1 MMTKSE
7 YNKTMF
13 LQALENRC
21 EKIFLDYAN
30 NFGKADADEVIKRVS
45 ASSSIIT
52 TRANQVIDTVLT
64 KTNCRVNELLIKV
77 ILAKI
82 RYIIISELVFFSTYF
97 DFYDLDLTTLDRLKY
112 INFPFEFYL
121 NAYIKEFV

>member
-1 MMTKSE
+1 MTKSD
-7 YNKTMF
+7 YNKNMF
-13 LQALENRC
+13 LQALEKKC
-21 EKIFLDYAN
+21 DKIFLDYAN
-30 NFGKADADEVIKRVS
+30 NFDNADAEEVTKRVT

-52 TRANQVIDTVLT
+52 MRAEQVIDSVLT
-64 KTNCRVNELLIKV
+64 KTKCRVNELLIKV

-97 DFYDLDLTTLDRLKY
+97 NFYDLNLTTLDRLKY

-121 NAYIKEFV
+121 NVYIKEFV

>member
-1 MMTKSE
+1 MTKSD

-13 LQALENRC
+13 LQALENKC

-30 NFGKADADEVIKRVS
+30 NFSEVDADEVIKRVNM
-45 ASSSIIT
+45 SSSIIAV
-52 TRANQVIDTVLT
+52 RANQVIDCVLN

-112 INFPFEFYL
+112 INFQFEFYL
-121 NAYIKEFV
+121 NAYINEVV

>member
-1 MMTKSE
+1 MMTKSD

-13 LQALENRC
+13 LQALEDKSN
-21 EKIFLDYAN
+21 KIFLDYAN
-30 NFGKADADEVIKRVS
+30 NFSKADAEEVIKRVS

-52 TRANQVIDTVLT
+52 TRAEQVINCVLN

-82 RYIIISELVFFSTYF
+82 RYVIISEVVFFSTYF

-112 INFPFEFYL
+112 IDFPFEFYL
-121 NAYIKEFV
+121 DA

>member
-1 MMTKSE
+1 MTKSD
-7 YNKTMF
+7 YNKSMF
-13 LQALENRC
+13 LQALENKC

-30 NFGKADADEVIKRVS
+30 NFGKANADEVIKRVN
-45 ASSSIIT
+45 ASSSIIA
-52 TRANQVIDTVLT
+52 TRANLVIDCVLN
-64 KTNCRVNELLIKV
+64 KTNCRMNELLIKV

-121 NAYIKEFV
+121 NAYIKEVV

>member
-1 MMTKSE
+1 MTKSD
-7 YNKTMF
+7 YNKNMF
-13 LQALENRC
+13 LQALENQC

-30 NFGKADADEVIKRVS
+30 KFDQADADEVIKRVN
-45 ASSSIIT
+45 ASSSIIAV
-52 TRANQVIDTVLT
+52 RANQVIDCVVN
-64 KTNCRVNELLIKV
+64 KTNCRVNELLVKV

-82 RYIIISELVFFSTYF
+82 RYIIISELVFFSTYL

>member
-1 MMTKSE
+1 MTKSD
-7 YNKTMF
+7 YNKNMF
-13 LQALENRC
+13 LQALENKC

-30 NFGKADADEVIKRVS
+30 KFDQADADEVIKRVNM
-45 ASSSIIT
+45 SSSIIAV
-52 TRANQVIDTVLT
+52 RANRVIDCVLNKT
-64 KTNCRVNELLIKV
+64 KCRVNEFLIKV

>member
-1 MMTKSE
+1 MTKSD
-7 YNKTMF
+7 YNKNMF
-13 LQALENRC
+13 LQALENKC

-30 NFGKADADEVIKRVS
+30 KFGEVDAEEVTKRVS
-45 ASSSIIT
+45 MSSSIIAV
-52 TRANQVIDTVLT
+52 RASRVIDCVVT

-121 NAYIKEFV
+121 DAYVKEFV

>member
-1 MMTKSE
+1 MTKSD
-7 YNKTMF
+7 YNKSMF
-13 LQALENRC
+13 LQALENKC

-30 NFGKADADEVIKRVS
+30 KFEEVNAEEVIKRVS
-45 ASSSIIT
+45 ASASIIT
-52 TRANQVIDTVLT
+52 THAEQVINSVLN

-97 DFYDLDLTTLDRLKY
+97 NFYDLDLTTLDRLKY

-121 NAYIKEFV
+121 NAYVKELV

>member
-1 MMTKSE
+1 MTKSD
-7 YNKTMF
+7 YNKNMF
-13 LQALENRC
+13 LQALENKC

-30 NFGKADADEVIKRVS
+30 NFNQVDVEEVTKRVNMT
-45 ASSSIIT
+45 SSIIAV
-52 TRANQVIDTVLT
+52 RAEQVIDCVVA
-64 KTNCRVNELLIKV
+64 KTNCRVNELLMKV

-97 DFYDLDLTTLDRLKY
+97 NFYDFDLTTLDRLKY

-121 NAYIKEFV
+121 NAYINEVV

>member
-1 MMTKSE
+1 MTKSD
-7 YNKTMF
+7 YNKNMF
-13 LQALENRC
+13 LQALENKC

-45 ASSSIIT
+45 ASSSVISM
-52 TRANQVIDTVLT
+52 RANQVIDCVLS

-82 RYIIISELVFFSTYF
+82 RYVIISELVFFSTYF

-121 NAYIKEFV
+121 DAHVKEFV

>member
-1 MMTKSE
+1 MTKSE
-7 YNKTMF
+7 YNKNMF
-13 LQALENRC
+13 LQALENKC
-21 EKIFLDYAN
+21 DKIFLDYAN
-30 NFGKADADEVIKRVS
+30 NFNKADAEEVIKRVNM
-45 ASSSIIT
+45 SSSIIAV
-52 TRANQVIDTVLT
+52 RANQVIDCVLT
-64 KTNCRVNELLIKV
+64 KTNCRVNELLVKV

-121 NAYIKEFV
+121 NAYVNEVV

>member
-1 MMTKSE
+1 MTKSD
-7 YNKTMF
+7 YNKNMF
-13 LQALENRC
+13 LQALENKC

-30 NFGKADADEVIKRVS
+30 NFDKADADEVIKRVS
-45 ASSSIIT
+45 ISSSMIT
-52 TRANQVIDTVLT
+52 VRANQVIDSVLT
-64 KTNCRVNELLIKV
+64 KTNCRVNEFLVKV

-82 RYIIISELVFFSTYF
+82 RYIIISELVFFSTYS

-121 NAYIKEFV
+121 NAYVKEVV

>member
-1 MMTKSE
+1 MTKSD

-13 LQALENRC
+13 LQALENKC

-30 NFGKADADEVIKRVS
+30 NFNKADAEEVIKRVS
-45 ASSSIIT
+45 ASSSIIST
-52 TRANQVIDTVLT
+52 HADQVIDSVLH
-64 KTNCRVNELLIKV
+64 KTNCRVNELLVKV

-82 RYIIISELVFFSTYF
+82 RYVIISELVFFSTYF
-97 DFYDLDLTTLDRLKY
+97 DFYDLNLTTLDRLKY

-121 NAYIKEFV
+121 TAYINEVV

>member
-1 MMTKSE
+1 MTKSE

-13 LQALENRC
+13 LQALESKC
-21 EKIFLDYAN
+21 DKIFLDYAN
-30 NFGKADADEVIKRVS
+30 NFDGADADEVTKRIN

-52 TRANQVIDTVLT
+52 TRANLVIDSVLT

-82 RYIIISELVFFSTYF
+82 RYVIISELVFFSTYF
-97 DFYDLDLTTLDRLKY
+97 NFYDLDLTTLDRLKY

>member
-1 MMTKSE
+1 MTKSE
-7 YNKTMF
+7 YNKNMF
-13 LQALENRC
+13 LQALENKC
-21 EKIFLDYAN
+21 EKIFLEYAN
-30 NFGKADADEVIKRVS
+30 NFDKADTEEVIKRVS
-45 ASSSIIT
+45 ASASIIT
-52 TRANQVIDTVLT
+52 THAEQVIDAVLN

-121 NAYIKEFV
+121 NAYVKEVV

>member
-1 MMTKSE
+1 MTKSD

-13 LQALENRC
+13 LQALESKC
-21 EKIFLDYAN
+21 DKIFLDYAN
-30 NFGKADADEVIKRVS
+30 KFDRADADEVIKRVN

-52 TRANQVIDTVLT
+52 TRADQMIDAVLT

-82 RYIIISELVFFSTYF
+82 RYIIISELVFFSTCF
-97 DFYDLDLTTLDRLKY
+97 NFYDLDLTTLDRLKY

-121 NAYIKEFV
+121 DAYIKEFV

>member
-1 MMTKSE
+1 MTKSN
-7 YNKTMF
+7 YNKEMF
-13 LQALENRC
+13 LQALENKC

-30 NFGKADADEVIKRVS
+30 NFNKADAEEVIKRVS

-52 TRANQVIDTVLT
+52 THADQVIDSVLH
-64 KTNCRVNELLIKV
+64 KTNCRVNELLVKV

-82 RYIIISELVFFSTYF
+82 RYVIISELVFFSTYF
-97 DFYDLDLTTLDRLKY
+97 DFYDLNLTTLDRLKY

-121 NAYIKEFV
+121 TAYINEVV